1 MTGAYVLINCSAGKT
16 AEVVR
21 ALRRHGLREVRAVAG
36 IYDVVAYI
44 EARTPSQIGDLV
56 VRKIQSI
63 DGIERTMTMVSVRL

>member
-1 MTGAYVLINCSAGKT
+1 MTGAYVLINCSPGKT

-21 ALRRHGLREVRAVAG
+21 ALRRHGLREVRAVTG
-36 IYDVVAYI
+36 IYDIVVYV

-63 DGIERTMTMVSVRL
+63 EGVERTMTMVSVRL